1 MVTVKLH
8 PIVTCVFFDE
18 HPHSTTKIQIVPQ
31 FISPLLHL
39 GKRSTHTDETGIGFV
54 ALLLCLYL
62 SWALLQV
69 LCRGGWTSS
78 PKNRRSAPPGPWPLP
93 IVGNLLQ
100 LDSRPE
106 KKFAELAKIYGP
118 VMTLQLGCV
127 RTVVISSAQA
137 AREALQTHD
146 LAFSG
151 RTIPGTATAHS
162 HDRLSVGWLPASSPT
177 WRSLRRIMTLHVFA
191 AKKLDSTHTLRR
203 QILEDVVAGLRKS
216 ALSGFPVEIAET
228 SFRAVCNFLSNVLL
242 STDLI
247 KPNPEEEDSKD
258 LISVMRSLIVELGKP
273 NLADF
278 FPFLKRIDAN
288 GRRRQAAVYYG
299 QLLVMIDDLVNKRLQ
314 VREKPAGDLIARET
328 DVLDS
333 LLDIFED
340 KREETIG
347 MELIKVL
354 IMDMFL
360 ASTDTISTTFEW
372 AMAELLRHPDKLS
385 RAQAELE
392 QAAPD
397 CPAVAA
403 AQGREETEL
412 CGFTVQKGAQVLI
425 NTWAIYH
432 DPSLWEDP
440 GSFVPERFLGGPG
453 PIGSIDIK
461 GHNFELIPFGSGRRI
476 CPGLPLAMRMLPLM
490 LGSMI
495 NCFDWKLPDG
505 MKPREMNMEDVLGVT
520 LRMAHPLRV
529 VPFLCEPM

>member
-1 MVTVKLH
+1 M
-8 PIVTCVFFDE
+8 
-18 HPHSTTKIQIVPQ
+18 
-31 FISPLLHL
+31 
-39 GKRSTHTDETGIGFV
+39 ETGIGFL

-191 AKKLDSTHTLRR
+191 AKKLDSTRTLRR

-258 LISVMRSLIVELGKP
+258 LISVMRSFIVELGKP

-299 QLLVMIDDLVNKRLQ
+299 QLLLMIDDLVNKRLQ

-347 MELIKVL
+347 MEHIKVL

-392 QAAPD
+392 QVSGRGNPIEESDIPRLPYLDAIIKETFRLHPTAPLLL
-397 CPAVAA
+397 PHKAE
-403 AQGREETEL
+403 EETEL

-425 NTWAIYH
+425 NTWAICH